1 MTYRLR
7 PDSWIAAVR
16 GPGPSGLSQLEG
28 RLKEERPPPVGS
40 VEPEVRWNSE
50 GNAEGKVVAAVGLL
64 GVA

>member
-1 MTYRLR
+1 M
-7 PDSWIAAVR
+7 R

-50 GNAEGKVVAAVGLL
+50 GNAEGKVVAAAGLL